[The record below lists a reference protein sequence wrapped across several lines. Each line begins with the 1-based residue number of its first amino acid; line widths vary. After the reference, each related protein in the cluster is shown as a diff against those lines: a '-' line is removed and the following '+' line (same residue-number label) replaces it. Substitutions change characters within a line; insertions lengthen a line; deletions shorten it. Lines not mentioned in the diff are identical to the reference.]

1 MALQGLVGFILSYL
15 NRKGFLPKSGTESG
29 TEKENPLIIS
39 GFLWCWEE
47 SNCRHMDFQ
56 SIALPSELQHH
67 LLGMQRYSIFP
78 TLQTFLEQK
87 HNISIIFPNFEEK

>member
-15 NRKGFLPKSGTESG
+15 NRKGFLLKSGTETG

-67 LLGMQRYSIFP
+67 RFGNAKIQ
-78 TLQTFLEQK
+78 QFLD
-87 HNISIIFPNFEEK
+87 FANFS